1 LESSVSSY
9 FIVGVVIYYNKKYVG
24 PFKFGYVNKKIL
36 IWIKLDKHYF
46 GADNDVSICNCYIPP
61 EDPNVYKP
69 RLSPLFEFDFFE
81 RLLSYILEY
90 ERIGDVL
97 WTGDLNSR
105 IDQRSDIIEN
115 INIDRF
121 VDMPVYDVLIDC
133 LPPRSS
139 FDNQC
144 NSFRNKLLLMC
155 KETNM
160 FIANGRKG
168 DGKFTCYNHSRSRVA
183 ASVVD
188 YIFLTTLYNMYKC
201 INYCEILDL
210 NEFSY
215 IVLLRCH

>member
-1 LESSVSSY
+1 
-9 FIVGVVIYYNKKYVG
+9 
-24 PFKFGYVNKKIL
+24 
-36 IWIKLDKHYF
+36 
-46 GADNDVSICNCYIPP
+46 
-61 EDPNVYKP
+61 
-69 RLSPLFEFDFFE
+69 
-81 RLLSYILEY
+81 
-90 ERIGDVL
+90 
-97 WTGDLNSR
+97 
-105 IDQRSDIIEN
+105 
-115 INIDRF
+115 
-121 VDMPVYDVLIDC
+121 MPVYDVLIDC